1 MLHQLTIFLIAI
13 IKEGNSTIHKQKGN
27 ETGAEEQSEIP
38 AISFISSYGV
48 ITNALDQDWRR

>member
-27 ETGAEEQSEIP
+27 E
-38 AISFISSYGV
+38 
-48 ITNALDQDWRR
+48 NR